1 MSQNRAEE
9 GVSRSDDSKPAIG
22 LIATEH
28 NEAELVRTSLQAI
41 RHGYEV
47 FVTYASEPE
56 PEAVDLARLL
66 DAQIVEPDYPGASL
80 DSLLSTLA
88 TTARRNDC
96 PGLIYHLDVG
106 TPIDYGRSERA
117 LADRSS
123 YMVEAETSR
132 SPKASPEVVVGIPA
146 YNEAES
152 IGSVVEGATSYADR
166 ILVVDDGSRD
176 DTAARARE
184 AGATVIEHE
193 YNRGY
198 GSALKSL
205 FQEAASRDADHL
217 VILDADDQHT
227 PTDVP
232 KLVTTQRE
240 TDADIVIGSRFV
252 KGADTDAPLYRRFG
266 LFVVNVLTNFS
277 IGAFTPSDRITDTQ
291 SGFRAYSARAVESL
305 ANDDAIGDRMHAST
319 DILYHAHQRGYTI
332 EETGIT
338 VRYDVENAS
347 SESPLSH
354 GYSLVNNI
362 STTVQNAH
370 PMLSLGLPGIGSIL
384 VSVSIAYWFVT
395 DFLATGSPSFPLAT
409 FTVMFGFGGFFACV
423 AAIILHALRVHDRG

>member
-1 MSQNRAEE
+1 M
-9 GVSRSDDSKPAIG
+9 G

-28 NEAELVRTSLQAI
+28 NEAELVHTTLQAI
-41 RHGYEV
+41 RRGYEV
-47 FVTYASEPE
+47 FVTYASESE
-56 PEAVDLARLL
+56 PETIDLARLL
-66 DAQIVEPDYPGASL
+66 DARIVEPDYPGANP

-88 TTARRNDC
+88 TTARRNGC
-96 PGLIYHLDVG
+96 PGLIYQFDVS
-106 TPIDYGRSERA
+106 TPIDYGRSERE

-123 YMVEAETSR
+123 YTIEAETSHAR
-132 SPKASPEVVVGIPA
+132 EATPEIVVGIPA

-152 IGSVVEGATSYADR
+152 IASVVEGATNYAD
-166 ILVVDDGSRD
+166 LVVVVDDGSRD

-193 YNRGY
+193 YNGGY

-205 FQEAASRDADHL
+205 FQEAARRDAEHL

-232 KLVTTQRE
+232 KLVATQGE
-240 TDADIVIGSRFV
+240 TDAEIVIGSRFV
-252 KGADTDAPLYRRFG
+252 KGAHTDAPLYRRFG
-266 LFVVNVLTNFS
+266 LFVVNALTNFS
-277 IGAFTPSDRITDTQ
+277 IGAFMPSERITDTQ
-291 SGFRAYSARAVESL
+291 SGFRAYNARAIKSL
-305 ANDDAIGDRMHAST
+305 ANDDEIGDRMHAST

-332 EETGIT
+332 SETGIT

-370 PMLSLGLPGIGSIL
+370 PMLSLGLPGTGSIL
-384 VSVSIAYWFVT
+384 VAVSVAYWFVT
-395 DFLATGSPSFPLAT
+395 DFLATGSPSFLLAT

-423 AAIILHALRVHDRG
+423 AAIILHALRVHERG